1 MAAMKTLALAASR
14 LQSRTLG
21 ILFGLGTQAF
31 FAFTV
36 WHLFWFLRDGTA
48 SQSHA
53 SLLIDALLA
62 LQFAVAHSLLLL
74 PNSRAFISK
83 HMPGEMFGS
92 LFTVATCLG
101 LLATIYF
108 WQASPVVV
116 WQAAGWAQVAVRAG
130 FYGSW
135 IALFYTLSLTGF
147 GYQTGWTQWL
157 YWFRQERLPRR
168 AFVPRSVYHWL
179 RHPVY
184 LSFAGLVWFTPR
196 MTLDHAVLTGLWT
209 AYILV
214 GSCLK
219 DQRLAFYLGDTYRD
233 YCARVSGYPLMF
245 FGPLA
250 KWPKPSI
257 DVVAGNKTP
266 IDPTPIRQA
275 A

>member
-1 MAAMKTLALAASR
+1 MAAMRTLALAASR

-48 SQSHA
+48 AQSHA
-53 SLLIDALLA
+53 SLSADALLA

-74 PNSRAFISK
+74 PASRAFISK
-83 HMPGEMFGS
+83 HLPGEMFGS

-101 LLATIYF
+101 LLSMVCC
-108 WQASPVVV
+108 WQGSPIVV
-116 WQAAGWAQVAVRAG
+116 WQATGWAETAVRAG

-135 IALFYTLSLTGF
+135 FSLFYTLSLTGF

-157 YWFRQERLPRR
+157 YWVRDERLPRR
-168 AFVPRSVYHWL
+168 PFVPRSLYRWL

-184 LSFAGLVWFTPR
+184 LSFAGLVWFAPR
-196 MTLDHAVLTGLWT
+196 MTLDHAILTGLWT

-233 YCARVSGYPLMF
+233 YCARVPGYPLMF

-250 KWPKPSI
+250 KWPKQSI
-257 DVVAGNKTP
+257 DVAATDATP
-266 IDPTPIRQA
+266 IERPLVREA

>member
-1 MAAMKTLALAASR
+1 MKTLAVATSR
-14 LQSRTLG
+14 LQARTIG

-36 WHLFWFLRDGTA
+36 WQLFWFLRDGVA
-48 SQSHA
+48 AQPHA
-53 SLLIDALLA
+53 SLWVDTLFA

-74 PNSRAFISK
+74 PKSRALISK
-83 HMPGEMFGS
+83 YLPGQMFGS

-101 LLATIYF
+101 LLATIF
-108 WQASPVVV
+108 LWQTSSIVV
-116 WQAAGWAQVAVRAG
+116 WQAEGWAAAAVRAG

-135 IALFYTLSLTGF
+135 LTLFYSLSLTGF

-157 YWFRQERLPRR
+157 YWFRDERLPRR
-168 AFVPRSVYHWL
+168 DFVPRSLYRWL

-196 MTLDHAVLTGLWT
+196 MTLDHAILTGLWT

-219 DQRLAFYLGDTYRD
+219 DQRLAFYLDDAYRD
-233 YCARVSGYPLMF
+233 YCTRVPGYPLMF

-250 KWPKPSI
+250 KWPKP
-257 DVVAGNKTP
+257 T
-266 IDPTPIRQA
+266 A
-275 A
+275 ADSVTQMRRTAA